1 MSELKQLGRYEIV
14 RVLGSGAMGIVYEGL
29 DTKLNRRVAIKTI
42 IRNALVDPDQAADY
56 SERFMREAQA
66 VARLN
71 HSNIVGVYD
80 FGEESDVAYFVMEFV
95 QGNELKQYLDSGVR
109 FSLPKSLDLM
119 IKLLDALEYAHSQ
132 GIVHRD
138 IKPANIMIDKA
149 GKLKLTD
156 FGVVKF
162 VDSHDGTMAG
172 TMVGTP
178 GYMSPEQ
185 ILGTGVS
192 PRSDIFAAGVVF
204 YQLLTGQKPFTGDGI
219 FAIQQK
225 IVNEDPLP
233 PSSIDPT
240 LSPAFDQIISKAL
253 AKKPE
258 QRYAHAN
265 DFAEDIRRCLSAG
278 TPQSATTAPDEDKTI
293 VAGGS
298 PGPSDEKTMVT
309 ATGSSQAHE
318 KTLVTTT
325 GSPQAIEKTL
335 VMATAR
341 TAAEE
346 AKPAD
351 AGAKEASPAD
361 ASIDKFLEE
370 RKKLDELLADK
381 FTKFITVMFTDLK
394 GSTTIAETEGD
405 LVSRMLV
412 KHQSDIIIPAV
423 KENNGVF
430 VKSIGDGTLS
440 YFENALDAVR
450 AAVRIQKGIDA
461 LNMAKTFRFPVLV
474 RIGMHS
480 GKCFVEET
488 DIAGDVVNTAS
499 RFESAADGGGILLSE
514 DTYNALSDK
523 SEIYCRF
530 VKQVTLKGKKEPYN
544 AYKAF
549 WNPQE
554 IELDK
559 QGKTVEASQEAAA
572 TPAKPSGKKLVWA
585 IVAAALLLVLIIA
598 VKLSGPSAP
607 TESRH
612 SISDSAAPAEKSDI
626 QRR

>member
-29 DTKLNRRVAIKTI
+29 DSRLNRRVAIKTI
-42 IRNALVDPDQAADY
+42 IKSALTDSEQAADY

-71 HSNIVGVYD
+71 HSNIVAVYD
-80 FGEESDVAYFVMEFV
+80 FGEEGDIAYFVMEFIE
-95 QGNELKQYLDSGVR
+95 GNELKQYIDSGVR
-109 FSLPKSLDLM
+109 FSLPKSLGLM
-119 IKLLDALEYAHSQ
+119 LKLLDALDYAHSQ

-162 VDSHDGTMAG
+162 VDNMEGTQAG

-185 ILGTGVS
+185 ILGTSVS
-192 PRSDIFAAGVVF
+192 PKSDLFAAGVVL
-204 YQLLTGQKPFTGDGI
+204 YQLLTGKKPFTGDGV

-225 IVNEDPLP
+225 IVNEDPPP

-240 LSPAFDQIISKAL
+240 LPPAFDQIISKAL

-258 QRYAHAN
+258 HRYAHAN
-265 DFAEDIRRCLSAG
+265 EFAEDIKRCLDTSQQPAVAA
-278 TPQSATTAPDEDKTI
+278 QQADEKTI
-293 VAGGS
+293 VNAGGAAQAV
-298 PGPSDEKTMVT
+298 EKTVVT
-309 ATGSSQAHE
+309 AKSAPQTYE
-318 KTLVTTT
+318 KTVVTASGKSDT
-325 GSPQAIEKTL
+325 GETK
-335 VMATAR
+335 
-341 TAAEE
+341 AE
-346 AKPAD
+346 D
-351 AGAKEASPAD
+351 VSL
-361 ASIDKFLEE
+361 DKFLEE
-370 RKKLDELLADK
+370 RKKLDELFADK

-412 KHQSDIIIPAV
+412 KHQNDIIAPAV

-450 AAVRIQKGIDA
+450 TAVRIQQGMDA
-461 LNMAKTFRFPVLV
+461 LNMSKTFKFPVFM

-480 GKCFVEET
+480 GKCVVEEH

-499 RFESAADGGGILLSE
+499 RFESAADAGGILISE

-530 VKQVTLKGKKEPYN
+530 VKQVSLKGKKEPYN

-549 WNPQE
+549 WNPRE

-559 QGKTVEASQEAAA
+559 QGVSAEAEAKAAA
-572 TPAKPSGKKLVWA
+572 PAKSSGGKMVWGIA
-585 IVAAALLLVLIIA
+585 VAVIILLLVVA
-598 VKLSGPSAP
+598 MKLSGTSAP
-607 TESRH
+607 EESKR
-612 SISDSAAPAEKSDI
+612 SIGDSAAPAEQSEI
-626 QRR
+626 QR

>member
-29 DTKLNRRVAIKTI
+29 DTSLNRQVAIKTI
-42 IRNALVDPDQAADY
+42 IKSALVDSEQAADY
-56 SERFMREAQA
+56 SKRFMREAQA

-71 HSNIVGVYD
+71 HANIVTVYD
-80 FGEESDVAYFVMEFV
+80 FGEEGDVAYFVMEFI
-95 QGNELKQYLDSGVR
+95 QGNELKQFIDSGVR
-109 FSLPKSLDLM
+109 FSLSKSLGLM
-119 IKLLDALEYAHSQ
+119 IKLLDALDYAHSQ

-162 VDSHDGTMAG
+162 VDSQEGTQAG

-185 ILGTGVS
+185 ILGTSVS
-192 PRSDIFAAGVVF
+192 PKSDIFAAGVVL
-204 YQLLTGQKPFTGDGI
+204 YQLLTGQKPFTGDGV

-225 IVNEDPLP
+225 IVNEEPPP
-233 PSSIDPT
+233 PSSIDANLP
-240 LSPAFDQIISKAL
+240 PIFDQIISKAL

-258 QRYAHAN
+258 QRYAHASE
-265 DFAEDIRRCLSAG
+265 FAEDLKRCLSLDASQQSEA
-278 TPQSATTAPDEDKTI
+278 TPGLTGAAQQA
-293 VAGGS
+293 
-298 PGPSDEKTMVT
+298 DEKTVVT
-309 ATGSSQAHE
+309 ASGSRQAAE
-318 KTLVTTT
+318 KTVVTAK
-325 GSPQAIEKTL
+325 GSPQAIEKT
-335 VMATAR
+335 VVTSAVKSG
-341 TAAEE
+341 AEE
-346 AKPAD
+346 VKAED
-351 AGAKEASPAD
+351 VSL
-361 ASIDKFLEE
+361 DKFLEE
-370 RKKLDELLADK
+370 RAKLDALFADK

-394 GSTTIAETEGD
+394 GSTTIAENEGD
-405 LVSRMLV
+405 LVSRMLI
-412 KHQSDIIIPAV
+412 KHQNDIVMPAI
-423 KENNGVF
+423 KDNNGIF

-450 AAVRIQKGIDA
+450 TAVRIQKGMDA
-461 LNMAKTFRFPVLV
+461 LNMSKIFRFPVFM

-480 GKCFVEET
+480 GKCVVEEH

-530 VKQVTLKGKKEPYN
+530 VKQVTLKGKKEPFN

-559 QGKTVEASQEAAA
+559 QGKTAEASRDAVAV
-572 TPAKPSGKKLVWA
+572 PAKSPGGKLVWGIA
-585 IVAAALLLVLIIA
+585 VAVIILLLVFA
-598 VKLSGPSAP
+598 TKFFGSP
-607 TESRH
+607 TTHEESRH
-612 SISDSAAPAEKSDI
+612 SISDSTAPADKSDI
-626 QRR
+626 QR

>member
-29 DTKLNRRVAIKTI
+29 DSRLNRQVAIKTI
-42 IRNALVDPDQAADY
+42 IKSALVDSEQAADY
-56 SERFMREAQA
+56 SARFMREAQA

-71 HSNIVGVYD
+71 HSNIVAVYD
-80 FGEESDVAYFVMEFV
+80 FGEEGDIAYFVMEFI
-95 QGNELKQYLDSGVR
+95 QGNELKQYIDSGVR
-109 FSLPKSLDLM
+109 FALPKSLDLM

-138 IKPANIMIDKA
+138 IKPANIMIDKV

-162 VDSHDGTMAG
+162 VDSQDGTQAG

-185 ILGTGVS
+185 ILGTSVS
-192 PRSDIFAAGVVF
+192 PKSDIFAAGVVL
-204 YQLLTGQKPFTGDGI
+204 YQLLTGQKPFTGDGV

-225 IVNEDPLP
+225 IVNEDPPL

-240 LSPAFDQIISKAL
+240 LPPIFDQIISKAL

-258 QRYAHAN
+258 QRYAHASE
-265 DFAEDIRRCLSAG
+265 FADDLRRFLLTDASQQPAAV
-278 TPQSATTAPDEDKTI
+278 QDDEKTI
-293 VAGGS
+293 VSAGGA
-298 PGPSDEKTMVT
+298 GQTAEKTVVT
-309 ATGSSQAHE
+309 P
-318 KTLVTTT
+318 K
-325 GSPQAIEKTL
+325 GSPQAVEKT
-335 VMATAR
+335 VVTASGEK
-341 TAAEE
+341 TIAMPSAKSAAEG
-346 AKPAD
+346 AKPEG
-351 AGAKEASPAD
+351 AGDKEVSL
-361 ASIDKFLEE
+361 DKFLEE
-370 RKKLDELLADK
+370 REKLDAMFADK
-381 FTKFITVMFTDLK
+381 FTRFITVMFTDLK
-394 GSTTIAETEGD
+394 GSTTIAENEGD
-405 LVSRMLV
+405 LVSRMVV
-412 KHQSDIIIPAV
+412 KHQSDIILPAV

-440 YFENALDAVR
+440 YYENALDAVR
-450 AAVRIQKGIDA
+450 AAVQIQKGMDA
-461 LNMAKTFRFPVLV
+461 LNMSKVFKFPVFM

-480 GKCFVEET
+480 GKCVVEEN

-499 RFESAADGGGILLSE
+499 RFESAADTGGILLSE

-530 VKQVTLKGKKEPYN
+530 VKQVTLKGKKEPFN

-559 QGKTVEASQEAAA
+559 QGKTAADKQAAEA
-572 TPAKPSGKKLVWA
+572 PAKSSGNKLVWA
-585 IVAAALLLVLIIA
+585 IAAVAIILLLVFA
-598 VKLSGPSAP
+598 AKFFGSSAP
-607 TESRH
+607 AESRR

-626 QRR
+626 QR

>member
-29 DTKLNRRVAIKTI
+29 DSRLNRQVAIKTI
-42 IRNALVDPDQAADY
+42 IKSALVNSEQAADY

-71 HSNIVGVYD
+71 HSNIVAVYD
-80 FGEESDVAYFVMEFV
+80 FGEEGDIAYFVMEFI
-95 QGNELKQYLDSGVR
+95 QGNELKQYIDSGVR
-109 FSLPKSLDLM
+109 FALPKSLDLM
-119 IKLLDALEYAHSQ
+119 IKLLDALDYAHSQ

-138 IKPANIMIDKA
+138 IKPANIMIDKV

-162 VDSHDGTMAG
+162 VDSQEGTQAG

-185 ILGTGVS
+185 ILGTSVS
-192 PRSDIFAAGVVF
+192 PKSDIFAAGVVL

-225 IVNEDPLP
+225 IVNEDPPP

-240 LSPAFDQIISKAL
+240 LPPVFDQIISKAL

-258 QRYAHAN
+258 QRYARASE
-265 DFAEDIRRCLSAG
+265 FADDLRRFLLTDASQQPAAA
-278 TPQSATTAPDEDKTI
+278 QDDEKTI
-293 VAGGS
+293 VSAGGA
-298 PGPSDEKTMVT
+298 GQTAEKTVVTPKGTAQAVEKTVVT
-309 ATGSSQAHE
+309 ASGE
-318 KTLVTTT
+318 KTIAMPSAK
-325 GSPQAIEKTL
+325 G
-335 VMATAR
+335 
-341 TAAEE
+341 AAEG
-346 AKPAD
+346 
-351 AGAKEASPAD
+351 AGDKEVSL
-361 ASIDKFLEE
+361 DKFLEE
-370 RKKLDELLADK
+370 REKLDALFADK
-381 FTKFITVMFTDLK
+381 FTRFITVMFTDLK
-394 GSTTIAETEGD
+394 GSTTIAENEGD
-405 LVSRMLV
+405 LVSRMVV
-412 KHQSDIIIPAV
+412 KHQSDIILPAI
-423 KENNGVF
+423 KENNGIF

-450 AAVRIQKGIDA
+450 AAVRIQKGMDA
-461 LNMAKTFRFPVLV
+461 LNMSKVFKFPVFM

-480 GKCFVEET
+480 GKCVVEEN

-499 RFESAADGGGILLSE
+499 RFESAADTGGILLSE

-530 VKQVTLKGKKEPYN
+530 VKQVTLKGKKEPFN

-559 QGKTVEASQEAAA
+559 QGKTADAGQQAA
-572 TPAKPSGKKLVWA
+572 PAKSAGSKLIWGVAVAA
-585 IVAAALLLVLIIA
+585 IVLLLVIA
-598 VKLSGPSAP
+598 TKFFGSSAP
-607 TESRH
+607 VESKR
-612 SISDSAAPAEKSDI
+612 SIGDSAAPAETSEI
-626 QRR
+626 QR

>member
-29 DTKLNRRVAIKTI
+29 DTRLNRRVAIKTI

-80 FGEESDVAYFVMEFV
+80 FGEEGDVAYFVMEFV

-109 FSLPKSLDLM
+109 FSLPKALDLM
-119 IKLLDALEYAHSQ
+119 IKLLDALEFAHSQ

-138 IKPANIMIDKA
+138 IKPANIMIDKS

-192 PRSDIFAAGVVF
+192 PRSDIFAAGVVL

-233 PSSIDPT
+233 PSSVDPT
-240 LSPAFDQIISKAL
+240 LSPVFDQIISKAL

-258 QRYAHAN
+258 QRYARAN
-265 DFAEDIRRCLSAG
+265 DFAEDLKRCLAMG
-278 TPQSATTAPDEDKTI
+278 TPQPAAGTQADEKTI
-293 VAGGS
+293 VAPAGS
-298 PGPSDEKTMVT
+298 GPGDEKTVVAATGAQQAYDKTVVT
-309 ATGSSQAHE
+309 AAPRSAG
-318 KTLVTTT
+318 
-325 GSPQAIEKTL
+325 
-335 VMATAR
+335 
-341 TAAEE
+341 EE

-351 AGAKEASPAD
+351 AGAKE

-370 RKKLDELLADK
+370 RKKLDEMLADK

-412 KHQSDIIIPAV
+412 KHQNDIIIPAV

-440 YFENALDAVR
+440 YFANALDAVR

-461 LNMAKTFRFPVLV
+461 LNMQKVFRFPVLV

-559 QGKTVEASQEAAA
+559 QGKTAEAKQEAAA
-572 TPAKPSGKKLVWA
+572 TPPKSSGNKLVWA
-585 IVAAALLLVLIIA
+585 IVAAVILLVLIVA
-598 VKLSGPSAP
+598 MKLSGPSAP
-607 TESRH
+607 VESRH
-612 SISDSAAPAEKSDI
+612 SISDSAAPAEKSGI
-626 QRR
+626 QR